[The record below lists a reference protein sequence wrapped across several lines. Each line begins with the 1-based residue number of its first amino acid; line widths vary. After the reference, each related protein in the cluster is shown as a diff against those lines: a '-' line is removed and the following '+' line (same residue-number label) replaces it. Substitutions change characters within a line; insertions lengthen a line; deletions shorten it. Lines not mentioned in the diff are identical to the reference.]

1 MPMINTL
8 KNKIK
13 TPSLFLNLVLPFLV
27 LCTGLA
33 ITYQLWNTAM
43 LEAKQA
49 LQQDFDFQAYA
60 IETQIKARIKN
71 YSQLLHSGRGLFLGS
86 KNVERTE
93 FKAFV
98 EALEIKKFYPGIQG
112 LGFSMAV
119 PAAKKQLHLLRI
131 QKQGFPHY
139 NIHPTGD
146 RDFYTSIVYLEPF
159 DWRNQRAFGFD
170 MYSEITRRTAMQLAV
185 DKNEVV
191 LSGKVQLVQ
200 ETDKDKQAGF
210 LMYLP
215 VYHNGTDVSSLE
227 KRRANLIGWVYSPF
241 RAKDFVTGVLE
252 EFGTIDIE
260 LYDGELVLP
269 EQALFLSHTKT
280 LEKQPPLFKK
290 VKTIMV
296 AGHYWTLDIHS
307 HPKFDILLNLERA
320 IFIAGTGISS
330 SILFGFII
338 WLLLNGRR
346 RALRL
351 AGEITEELAKSEERF
366 KTLFNQA
373 PIGIALIDSLTGHI
387 YNANEKYAHIVGL
400 TTAQLQSID
409 WMTITH
415 PDDIQTDLKN
425 MALMNSGKTNG
436 FTMEKRYIHA
446 NSSIVWINLTVAKMQ
461 FKEHNNPCH
470 HCIVEDITERKQ
482 ADQTVKEQH
491 ALLMNVINSLSHPF
505 YVVNTATYTV
515 LLANKSAG
523 QWIKNKTT
531 CYQLS
536 HKQQFPCMTSEGHPC
551 PVNRVAQTKKPVVV
565 EHQDYDEKGERR
577 TVEIFA
583 YPIFNAAGEVY
594 QLIEYVID
602 ITERK
607 QLEKKLHDNQAFT
620 NSVLDSIT
628 SYITVI
634 DSEGFVLSA
643 NQSWLKFAEKNGLPE
658 HKGFVRGDNYFKLFQ
673 QAFKYAQLKE
683 AMMIQYG
690 ITSVL
695 EGDRDSFEFEYAC
708 HSETEQNWFYLYVAP
723 LLGEKKGV
731 VVSHE
736 NITQRKQIENQLRIS
751 EQKFRSLI
759 EYLPLPLGLASNT
772 GKLVYINKRFRD
784 VFRYT
789 LEEISSLDLWYAHA
803 YPDENYRQQVITQWT
818 AAVEKAQANNTDV
831 EPAEYHI
838 TCKNGEVRVMLI
850 SGIFF
855 ETDLL
860 ATFMDI
866 TERKH
871 AEQKL
876 AASESKLRLILES
889 EPECIKIIDA
899 HGRLQL
905 MNRAGLE
912 MIEAD
917 FFAQVEG
924 KQVLGLIAPEYR
936 NDYSGLMER
945 VLAGETLQME
955 YEIIGLKGGRR
966 WLETHAVPMLNPKG
980 TVEHL
985 AVTRDISE
993 RKRVEMEL
1001 RSATEK
1007 AIKANQAKSEFLA
1020 NMSHEIRTPMNA
1032 ILGFSDILNNLIT
1045 DPTQHY
1051 YLDAIHRSGKTL
1063 LQLINDILDLSKIE
1077 AGKFTLQYKPV
1088 AVKTIVKD
1096 IQLIFSQKAA
1106 DKNIELSVFFD
1117 EKLPDALLLDEIRLR
1132 QVLLNLVGNAIKFTE
1147 QGFIKIVVTI
1157 FEITAET
1164 VNLNIEIFD
1173 SGIGIPQAQQEKIF
1187 AAFTQQENQSVK
1199 FGGTG
1204 LGLTISKRL
1213 AELMDGH
1220 ISVKSEMGKGSCFN
1234 IQLNQVQVLTDV
1246 IKEKPEEFICLPT
1259 MLHFQPA
1266 KILLVD
1272 DIAMNR
1278 QLIVSYFAELPE
1290 LTFIEAETGEQALSL
1305 VSQQQ
1310 FDLILMDRR
1319 LPNMNGDEVC
1329 QYIKALPD
1337 YATIPIIMISASVLV
1352 INKSQPHFYDL
1363 QLSKPVNKTK
1373 LLNAMQSFL
1382 PFSTYTETTLQ
1393 SSFQASIE
1401 NSKELIN
1408 PELLAFLISTY
1419 QAVIKAI
1426 SLSEVMEVDV
1436 LIELAEELLELAYQ
1450 YDCTVLINWATDLK
1464 TQAELF
1470 DIANLAKTLKS
1481 FDSLLM

>member
-13 TPSLFLNLVLPFLV
+13 TPSLFLNLVLPLLV
-27 LCTGLA
+27 LCAGLT
-33 ITYQLWNTAM
+33 ITYQLCNTAM

-49 LQQDFDFQAYA
+49 LQQDFDFQAHA
-60 IETQIKARIKN
+60 IETRIKSRIKI
-71 YSQLLHSGRGLFLGS
+71 YSQLLHSSRGLFLGS
-86 KNVERTE
+86 KTVERAE
-93 FKAFV
+93 FKVFI

-112 LGFSMAV
+112 LGFSIAI
-119 PAAKKQLHLLRI
+119 PAAEKQHHLQSI
-131 QKQGFPHY
+131 QKEGFPKY
-139 NIHPTGD
+139 QIHPAGD

-170 MYSEITRRTAMQLAV
+170 MYSETTRRTAMQLAV

-241 RAKDFVTGVLE
+241 RANDFVTGVLE
-252 EFGTIDIE
+252 DFKIIDIE
-260 LYDGELVLP
+260 LYDGELILP
-269 EQALFLSHTKT
+269 DQALFLSHNKT

-296 AGHYWTLDIHS
+296 AGHYWTLNIHS
-307 HPKFDILLNLERA
+307 HPKFDVLLNLERA
-320 IFIAGTGISS
+320 VFIAGTGISS
-330 SILFGFII
+330 SILFSFII
-338 WLLLNGRR
+338 WLLVNGRR

-351 AGEITEELAKSEERF
+351 AEKMTEELAKNEERF

-400 TTAQLQSID
+400 TAAQLQNTG
-409 WMTITH
+409 WMKITH
-415 PDDIQTDLKN
+415 PDDIQADLKN
-425 MALMNSGKTNG
+425 MALMSTGKTNG
-436 FTMEKRYIHA
+436 FTREKRYIH
-446 NSSIVWINLTVAKMQ
+446 SDGSIVWVHLTTARLCYA
-461 FKEHNNPCH
+461 ENGNPCYQ
-470 HCIVEDITERKQ
+470 CIVEDITERKQ

-531 CYQLS
+531 CHQLS
-536 HKQQFPCMTSEGHPC
+536 HKQPLPCMTATGHPC
-551 PVNRVAQTKKPVVV
+551 PINTVTQTKKPVVV
-565 EHQDYDEKGERR
+565 EHQDYDEKGLPR

-583 YPIFNAAGEVY
+583 YPVFNAAGEVY

-607 QLEKKLHDNQAFT
+607 QLEKQLRDNQEFT
-620 NSVLDSIT
+620 NSVLNSIT

-643 NQSWLKFAEKNGLPE
+643 NQSWLKFAEKNGLPK
-658 HKGFVRGDNYFKLFQ
+658 HKGFAIGDNYFKLFQ

-683 AMMIQYG
+683 SMMIQYG

-695 EGDRDSFEFEYAC
+695 EGDRDSFEFEYPC
-708 HSETEQNWFYLYVAP
+708 HSETEQYWFYLYVVP

-736 NITQRKQIENQLRIS
+736 NIT
-751 EQKFRSLI
+751 
-759 EYLPLPLGLASNT
+759 
-772 GKLVYINKRFRD
+772 
-784 VFRYT
+784 
-789 LEEISSLDLWYAHA
+789 
-803 YPDENYRQQVITQWT
+803 
-818 AAVEKAQANNTDV
+818 
-831 EPAEYHI
+831 
-838 TCKNGEVRVMLI
+838 
-850 SGIFF
+850 
-855 ETDLL
+855 
-860 ATFMDI
+860 
-866 TERKH
+866 ERKH

-876 AASESKLRLILES
+876 AASESQLRLILES

-905 MNRAGLE
+905 MNSAGLE

-917 FFAQVEG
+917 FFAQVKG
-924 KQVLGLIAPEYR
+924 KEVLGLIAPEYR
-936 NDYSGLMER
+936 NDYSRLMER
-945 VLAGETLQME
+945 VLTGENLQME

-980 TVEHL
+980 IIEHL

-1045 DPTQHY
+1045 DPTQRY
-1051 YLDAIHRSGKTL
+1051 YLNAIHRSGKTL

-1088 AVKTIVKD
+1088 AVKTIVND

-1117 EKLPDALLLDEIRLR
+1117 EKLPDTLLLDEIRLR

-1147 QGFIKIVVTI
+1147 QGFIKILVTI

-1164 VNLNIEIFD
+1164 VNLNIEICD
-1173 SGIGIPQAQQEKIF
+1173 SGIGIPQDQQDKIF

-1213 AELMDGH
+1213 AELMDGS
-1220 ISVKSEMGKGSCFN
+1220 IGVKSEVGKGSCFN

-1246 IKEKPEEFICLPT
+1246 IKEKPEEFICLPK

-1329 QYIKALPD
+1329 QYIKALPN
-1337 YATIPIIMISASVLV
+1337 YTTIPIIMISASVLA
-1352 INKSQPHFYDL
+1352 IDKSQPHFYDL

-1382 PFSTYTETTLQ
+1382 TFSVDTEITLP
-1393 SSFQASIE
+1393 SPFQASIE

-1408 PELLAFLISTY
+1408 PALLALLLSTY
-1419 QAVIKAI
+1419 QALIKAI

-1436 LIELAEELLELAYQ
+1436 LIELAEELLELAHQ
-1450 YDCTVLINWATDLK
+1450 YDCSVLTNWATTLK

-1470 DIANLAKTLKS
+1470 DIDNLAKTLKS